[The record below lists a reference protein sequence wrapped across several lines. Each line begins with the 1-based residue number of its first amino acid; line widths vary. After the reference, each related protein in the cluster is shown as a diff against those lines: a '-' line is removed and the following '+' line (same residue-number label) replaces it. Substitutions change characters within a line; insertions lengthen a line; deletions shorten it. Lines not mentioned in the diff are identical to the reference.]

1 MLSRFILLCL
11 ASVSFA
17 RRHVRPRPVTNNS
30 LAGAPSRAALRQ
42 HRLSVLSGLATWPG
56 DGTTHAALEQWQ
68 QAREKELLRGL
79 SDSGDPRKGTLCV
92 VPRKC

>member
-1 MLSRFILLCL
+1 M
-11 ASVSFA
+11 
-17 RRHVRPRPVTNNS
+17 
-30 LAGAPSRAALRQ
+30 
-42 HRLSVLSGLATWPG
+42 SVLSGLATWPG

-79 SDSGDPRKGTLCV
+79 SDSGDPRIGTLCV